1 MIILD
6 GVTYDLVVQRD
17 GADWLV
23 ADRDGAVLCRRETR
37 RAAERALAV
46 FEDKLIEQGGRH
58 VGRETQETQTTPT
71 GTR

>member
-23 ADRDGAVLCRRETR
+23 ADRDRAVLSRHETR
-37 RAAERALAV
+37 RAAERALAAR
-46 FEDKLIEQGGRH
+46 EDRLIGQGGRRI
-58 VGRETQETQTTPT
+58 GRETQETQETHR

>member
-1 MIILD
+1 VIILD

-37 RAAERALAV
+37 RAAERALAG
-46 FEDKLIEQGGRH
+46 FEDRLIGQGGRRA
-58 VGRETQETQTTPT
+58 GLKTQETQETNR